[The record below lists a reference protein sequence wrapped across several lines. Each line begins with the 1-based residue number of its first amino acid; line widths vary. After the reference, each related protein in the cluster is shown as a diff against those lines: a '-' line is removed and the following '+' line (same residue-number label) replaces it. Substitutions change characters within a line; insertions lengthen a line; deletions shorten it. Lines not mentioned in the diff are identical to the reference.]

1 MQVALLMTD
10 RQWIEDIKLN
20 VDMMDRYGVFYS
32 ILGVLVLLKTHLQDA
47 ELIKMSAFA
56 LLGLL
61 PRHFKKDILPV
72 GVGLASMKEFAD
84 PQIFIWRK
92 TEAD

>member
-1 MQVALLMTD
+1 M
-10 RQWIEDIKLN
+10 N

-61 PRHFKKDILPV
+61 PGI
-72 GVGLASMKEFAD
+72 S
-84 PQIFIWRK
+84 RK
-92 TEAD
+92 TYCLWEWA